1 MSIHLATITICSVSL
16 SFLFLV
22 PSCNGVEGMPIEQRT
37 TGGPPQD
44 TLLLHEPGV
53 ENAYP
58 RLSADG
64 KRILYQSNRTGKW
77 QLYIMDIATGTQQ
90 PITDD
95 AHNNNNFVDWSAD
108 NAWIAFVS
116 DRDGNEEIYR
126 MRTDGSGL
134 ERLTDHPA
142 RDIHPYFSP
151 DGKYLLFNST
161 RANGSLDIFRLDLT
175 TKELMHLT
183 SSMQEETCARY
194 SPDMKHIVFLRND
207 AASDDVA
214 VLDLSTG
221 LTENLTRTPQVID
234 GWPMYSPDGTWI
246 YYSTMAS
253 GQHSIHRVHPDGTGD
268 ETITQAAPGEEDGR
282 WRIRADLNRTD
293 PSFQRRLVAIEDK
306 RFWLHPGVDPAAI
319 VRAAGSAVLHGR
331 VSSGASTLSMQ
342 TARLLEPRPRTIP
355 AKLIEMARAAHD
367 TWERLG
373 QISAPTLVAG
383 GRYDGVALPQT
394 LERMAARIPGARLE
408 FFEGGHLF
416 MIQDRAA
423 VKAMI
428 AFLQDA

>member
-1 MSIHLATITICSVSL
+1 MSIHLATITMCSVSL
-16 SFLFLV
+16 SFLSLV
-22 PSCNGVEGMPIEQRT
+22 PSCNGMEGMPFEQRT
-37 TGGPPQD
+37 TSGPPRD

-64 KRILYQSNRTGKW
+64 KRILYQSNRNGKW

-95 AHNNNNFVDWSAD
+95 AHNNNFVDWSAD

-126 MRTDGSGL
+126 MRTDGSGM

-282 WRIRADLNRTD
+282 AFIGRDGRTLIYNKRRGGGIDIR
-293 PSFQRRLVAIEDK
+293 SI
-306 RFWLHPGVDPAAI
+306 
-319 VRAAGSAVLHGR
+319 
-331 VSSGASTLSMQ
+331 TLS
-342 TARLLEPRPRTIP
+342 PRKP
-355 AKLIEMARAAHD
+355 
-367 TWERLG
+367 
-373 QISAPTLVAG
+373 
-383 GRYDGVALPQT
+383 
-394 LERMAARIPGARLE
+394 
-408 FFEGGHLF
+408 
-416 MIQDRAA
+416 
-423 VKAMI
+423 
-428 AFLQDA
+428 